1 MTSKQ
6 KNTARKHR
14 KRKNRLKVLRR
25 EAREALAKQLASRKR
40 KK

>member
-6 KNTARKHR
+6 RNTARKHR
-14 KRKNRLKVLRR
+14 KRQNRLKVLRKEDR
-25 EAREALAKQLASRKR
+25 AALKKELAARKR

>member
-6 KNTARKHR
+6 RNTARKHR
-14 KRKNRLKVLRR
+14 KRQNRLKVLRQ
-25 EAREALAKQLASRKR
+25 EAREALKKELSSRKR